1 MKAKV
6 FQEHLEKNIIPFW
19 NQIMDSEKG
28 GFYGYADSDGKPVK
42 DSAKGCIL
50 NSRILWW
57 IVNPYLYRKYL
68 AGSEDLN

>member
-19 NQIMDSEKG
+19 NQMTDFEKG

-42 DSAKGCIL
+42 DSVKGCIL
-50 NSRILWW
+50 NSRILWFMQPL
-57 IVNPYLYRKYL
+57 I
-68 AGSEDLN
+68 SC